1 MTPQERARLAAFRNA
16 KAGASLVLLLALLT
30 LGGLAVLAVVS
41 PALVFQS
48 PLMAFTAPALIAIVW
63 LRHAPHQ
70 WMAAGKDI
78 QQGAVDTITGPV
90 ILRQR
95 GRPGL
100 FAGTED
106 ILLAGDRRF
115 SIEPAIAD
123 ELVSGREA
131 SVRFAPLS
139 GAFLSIDAPNA
150 SSVQT
155 PALTSLTRRERTLLG
170 LIAEGLT
177 DKEIARRL
185 NLSPSTVRTYNSA
198 LYGRLGVTSRT
209 QAIRLASGSD

>member
-1 MTPQERARLAAFRNA
+1 MTPQERVRLAAFRNA
-16 KAGASLVLLLALLT
+16 KLGASLVLLLALLT
-30 LGGLAVLAVVS
+30 LGGLAVLAVVNPS
-41 PALVFQS
+41 LVFQS
-48 PLMAFTAPALIAIVW
+48 PLMAFAAPALIAIVW

-70 WMAAGKDI
+70 WRAAGKDI
-78 QQGAVDTITGPV
+78 QQGAVETITGPV

-95 GRPGL
+95 RRPGL

-123 ELVSGREA
+123 ELVPGREA

-139 GAFLSIDAPNA
+139 GAFLSWGEQDAL
-150 SSVQT
+150 
-155 PALTSLTRRERTLLG
+155 PAHPGSPADLTRRERELLA

-198 LYGRLGVTSRT
+198 LYARLGVTSRT
-209 QAIRLASGSD
+209 QAIRVAAGPD